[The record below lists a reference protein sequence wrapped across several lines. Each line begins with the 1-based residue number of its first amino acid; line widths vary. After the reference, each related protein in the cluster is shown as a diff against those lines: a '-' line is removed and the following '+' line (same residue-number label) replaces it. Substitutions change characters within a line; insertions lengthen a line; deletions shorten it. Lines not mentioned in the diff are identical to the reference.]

1 MCLLPSASDQNIHM
15 YDCIIATE
23 KDKIE
28 ISIYSIYSA
37 GEDIEDGR
45 AKGKLRETSRNFN

>member
-1 MCLLPSASDQNIHM
+1 M